1 MACILGIHGLSIRK
15 VTSML
20 YKHPHGS
27 VFYRSMNHARPKIAY
42 GEGIY
47 LYDESGH
54 RYIDGSGGPLVINV
68 GHGRTEIVEA
78 MTRQAQ
84 TAAYVHATMFTSEPL
99 EQYAT
104 ALAEVVPLP
113 SPRFYFLSSGS
124 EVVEGAIKLARQI
137 QMARGE
143 AQRHLILSRWNSYH
157 GMTLGALAVSGR
169 PGLRTPYLEMM
180 RDVPHIP
187 TPYTYRRPRSGEE
200 LAGRLEEVI
209 LAEGQENVAAF
220 IAEPLSGA
228 SLGSSQPPDDYW
240 PLIREICDRYGVLL
254 ISDEVLVGL
263 GRTGK
268 MWALDHWNTA
278 PDILVTSKGTAGGYF
293 PLGFFAARGED
304 VEQIRVALGDF
315 NHGGT
320 FSHHAVGAAAGL
332 ATLRILQREGLVE
345 NSAVMGQLMGERLHA
360 ALDDHPHVGDIRG
373 RGLFWGIE
381 LVQDRTTK
389 EPFPRKR
396 GIAHQIQTR
405 AFDLGLIVY
414 HSVGCADG
422 VNGDVIM
429 LGPPLI
435 VDEAQVDEMV
445 TLLAEAIRQTLGD

>member
-1 MACILGIHGLSIRK
+1 
-15 VTSML
+15 ML
-20 YKHPHGS
+20 YKHPHGN
-27 VFYRSMNHARPKIAY
+27 VFYRGMNHARPKIAY

-47 LYDESGH
+47 LYDDSGK
-54 RYIDGSGGPLVINV
+54 RYIDGSGGPLVVNV
-68 GHGRTEIVEA
+68 GHGRKEIVEA
-78 MTRQAQ
+78 MARQAQ
-84 TAAYVHATMFTSEPL
+84 AAAYVHATMFTSEPL
-99 EQYAT
+99 EAYAA
-104 ALAEVVPLP
+104 ALAEVVPL
-113 SPRFYFLSSGS
+113 SRPRFYFLSSGT

-143 AQRHLILSRWNSYH
+143 SQRHIILSRWNSYH

-169 PGLRTPYLEMM
+169 PGLRAPYLEMM

-187 TPYTYRRPRSGEE
+187 TPYTYRRPMTGEE

-209 LAEGQENVAAF
+209 QAEGKDTIAAF

-240 PLIREICDRYGVLL
+240 PRIREICDRYGVLL
-254 ISDEVLVGL
+254 IADEVLVGL

-268 MWALDHWNTA
+268 MWALNHWNTS

-304 VEQIRVALGDF
+304 VEQIRLTLGDF

-332 ATLRILQREGLVE
+332 ATLHILQDERLVE
-345 NSAVMGQLMGERLHA
+345 NSAAMGELMGARLST
-360 ALDDHPHVGDIRG
+360 ALGDHPNVGDIRG

-381 LVQDRTTK
+381 LVQNRATK
-389 EPFPRKR
+389 EPFPAKQ
-396 GIAHQIQTR
+396 GIAHRIQTR
-405 AFDLGLIVY
+405 AFDLGLVVY

-422 VNGDVIM
+422 TNGDVIM

-435 VDEAQVDEMV
+435 ATADQVEEMV
-445 TLLAEAIRQTLGD
+445 TLLAEAIRLELG